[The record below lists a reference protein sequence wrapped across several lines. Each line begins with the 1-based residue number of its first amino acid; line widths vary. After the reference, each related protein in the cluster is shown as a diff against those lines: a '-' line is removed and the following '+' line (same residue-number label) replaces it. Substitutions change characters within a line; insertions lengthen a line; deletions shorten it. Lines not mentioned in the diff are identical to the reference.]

1 VVFLR
6 QRPGALR
13 ICHFQKL
20 SLPKFL
26 KSAGYVIVI
35 DDPLDVS
42 DPVGSVLIS
51 IKSMEGL
58 PAGLRAMRMLPSGHA
73 SRSDCLRKFL
83 L

>member
-6 QRPGALR
+6 RPPGALR

-26 KSAGYVIVI
+26 KSAGCIIVI
-35 DDPLDVS
+35 DEPLDVS

-51 IKSMEGL
+51 IKSLEGL
-58 PAGLRAMRMLPSGHA
+58 PERSEIDAHCCRSHAPSV
-73 SRSDCLRKFL
+73 
-83 L
+83 